1 MNEFDGID
9 ALLSTGRQIL
19 AQLAAFAPNLLT
31 AIGLLAA
38 GWLVGTLLSR
48 GVVKLIHKLASGF
61 EERAARLTLRRLGIE
76 RSLADLIGRFTFWVV
91 LAVFAAAALETF
103 GLPLLAIWVG
113 QLGDLLP
120 RLFVGGLIVFIGLL
134 AGALARD
141 AAVAAARSGDA
152 MRARV
157 LGRVVQTVIVAAA
170 VVTGLDQVGVD
181 SRFLTVMIAV
191 TVGGVFGGTAL
202 AFALGAR
209 AEVGNI
215 VAMHYVRQT
224 FSLGQRIRVGGVDGR
239 IHAFTTTSVIV
250 GTGHGLL
257 HLPGSKF
264 SDQITEVPPPEDPG
278 GS

>member
-19 AQLAAFAPNLLT
+19 AQLAAFAPTLLIAT
-31 AIGLLAA
+31 GLLVA

-48 GVVKLIHKLASGF
+48 GVVKLIHKLASGV
-61 EERAARLTLRRLGIE
+61 EERANRLTLRRLGVE
-76 RSLADLIGRFTFWVV
+76 RSLAELIGRLTFWVV

-103 GLPLLAIWVG
+103 GLPLLAGWAG
-113 QLGDLLP
+113 QLGNLLP
-120 RLFVGGLIVFIGLL
+120 RLFVGGLIVFVGLL

-152 MRARV
+152 VRARV
-157 LGRVVQTVIVAAA
+157 LGRVVQAAIVAAA

-181 SRFLTVMIAV
+181 SRFLTVMIAIAL
-191 TVGGVFGGTAL
+191 GGVLGGTAL

-209 AEVGNI
+209 TEVGNI

-224 FSLGQRIRVGGVDGR
+224 FSLGQSIRVGGVDGR

-250 GTGHGLL
+250 STGHGLF
-257 HLPGSKF
+257 HVPGSMF